1 MRKNFHGRKITR
13 KDTTSDSI
21 KYLRNENEYWQ
32 EKQKKN
38 QQCQQEDRLQ
48 HQKSNSIC
56 NGATYQGIVNFE
68 RNNIESEIL
77 GSNRNNRTQTVQQ
90 MEASC
95 GPWRW
100 NMI

>member
-1 MRKNFHGRKITR
+1 MAENNKKR
-13 KDTTSDSI
+13 DTTSDSI
-21 KYLRNENEYWQ
+21 KYLRNGNEYWQ

-38 QQCQQEDRLQ
+38 QKCQQEDRLQ

-56 NGATYQGIVNFE
+56 NDATYQGIVNFE

-77 GSNRNNRTQTVQQ
+77 GSSGNNKTQTVQQ

-95 GPWRW
+95 DPWRW